1 MVINP
6 QSAPR
11 FPVHH
16 HVLSRAMIC
25 KEFSSSANIRLYTHL
40 LLAGCFRAPV
50 TSHRV
55 QLSEHWRWKRS
66 TQTLGERVTCVIMS
80 VHISLLLMACLPQRG
95 ERSDRRFPDTHH
107 KKEKVS
113 RTFCGL
119 FFSLLIVNPH
129 LEMSEFY
136 KASDVMIK

>member
-1 MVINP
+1 
-6 QSAPR
+6 
-11 FPVHH
+11 
-16 HVLSRAMIC
+16 
-25 KEFSSSANIRLYTHL
+25 
-40 LLAGCFRAPV
+40 
-50 TSHRV
+50 
-55 QLSEHWRWKRS
+55 
-66 TQTLGERVTCVIMS
+66 MS

-95 ERSDRRFPDTHH
+95 ERSDRRFPDTQH